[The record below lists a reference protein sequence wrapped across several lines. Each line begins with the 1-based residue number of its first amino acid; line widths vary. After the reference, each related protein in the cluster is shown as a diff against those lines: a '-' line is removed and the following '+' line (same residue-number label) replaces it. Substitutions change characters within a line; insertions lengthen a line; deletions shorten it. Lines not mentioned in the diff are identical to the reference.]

1 MNKTIKNILLVA
13 GLAVPA
19 VMIGSVVYAQSKN
32 IKENKDPEPEFIGG
46 KKELQRYLDANL
58 NYPAK
63 AKSAKKEGIVYV
75 SFTVNE
81 NGKIENSKVV
91 RSIGYG
97 CDEEALRLVE
107 EMPNWVPGKEDGAGS
122 GRPAARPVSEL
133 ARLVC
138 RRRRAGVDRAGSRA
152 FASLSGFYLPWPRTV
167 GGAP

>member
-1 MNKTIKNILLVA
+1 MA

-19 VMIGSVVYAQSKN
+19 VMIGGAVYAQSKN

-75 SFTVNE
+75 SFTVDE

-97 CDEEALRLVE
+97 CDEEALRVVE
-107 EMPNWVPGKEDGAGS
+107 EMPNWVPGKENGVVK
-122 GRPAARPVSEL
+122 PLPVVIPI
-133 ARLVC
+133 AFRL
-138 RRRRAGVDRAGSRA
+138 
-152 FASLSGFYLPWPRTV
+152 L
-167 GGAP
+167 